1 MALQMPA
8 ERPEKQL
15 GMSGR
20 RTAGTTPLTL
30 IRSVRGQRNDIGETR
45 RLQELIAD
53 IKGQKDV

>member
-1 MALQMPA
+1 MQMLA
-8 ERPEKQL
+8 EGPEKPL
-15 GMSGR
+15 EMSGR

-30 IRSVRGQRNDIGETR
+30 IRSVRGQRSAIGETQ

>member
-1 MALQMPA
+1 MALQMLA
-8 ERPEKQL
+8 ERPEKPL

-20 RTAGTTPLTL
+20 RTEGTTPPTL
-30 IRSVRGQRNDIGETR
+30 RGSARGQKNAIGETR